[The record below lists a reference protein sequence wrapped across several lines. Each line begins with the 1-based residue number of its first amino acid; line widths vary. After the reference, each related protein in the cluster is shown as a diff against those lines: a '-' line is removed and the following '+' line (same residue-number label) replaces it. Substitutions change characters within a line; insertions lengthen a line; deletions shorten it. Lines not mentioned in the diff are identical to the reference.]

1 MITKYTFKIDFTDN
15 GKEFTATSVVEHNKW
30 FGTANVNEMLIEAL
44 KDVFI
49 RHPNANDIHWKL
61 L

>member
-15 GKEFTATSVVEHNKW
+15 GKKFTATSVVEHHKW

-44 KDVFI
+44 KDVFS